1 MVPSREL
8 ATLFQMILGT
18 PRLRPLNE
26 QGAKVLCNGL
36 MAVDTVESALFI
48 SGEIVEPDT
57 YDFSNPCPPSA
68 VRVANCDLVA
78 TADKSGKTPDF
89 KTARS
94 SSKLPDGFRVATASR
109 SRMTTAS
116 MPTPSHSSS
125 ESADQPI
132 DQPTSRTADQHVVS
146 GSVPALVDVLA
157 PEFPERSFR
166 S

>member
-1 MVPSREL
+1 MAIPSPTKGSRREAL
-8 ATLFQMILGT
+8 AFYDRTGNFKV
-18 PRLRPLNE
+18 LNE
-26 QGAKVLCNGL
+26 QGAKVLSNGL

-94 SSKLPDGFRVATASR
+94 SSKLPDGFRVNRFAISDDDRKYANSLALIIRISR
-109 SRMTTAS
+109 STNR
-116 MPTPSHSSS
+116 P
-125 ESADQPI
+125 AD
-132 DQPTSRTADQHVVS
+132 
-146 GSVPALVDVLA
+146 
-157 PEFPERSFR
+157 
-166 S
+166 